1 MSSISV
7 DTADPPSPT
16 KHLIPSLNSLLLAL
30 PTITDPVGFG
40 MCLDVDYARCEQLVA
55 GHVRDIR
62 AQVRSIAAEWYQQSH
77 HPSWEE
83 VVEALVRH
91 EHVRD
96 AERLAR
102 REGVQLPQSHHGDI
116 DHDVRR

>member
-1 MSSISV
+1 
-7 DTADPPSPT
+7 
-16 KHLIPSLNSLLLAL
+16 
-30 PTITDPVGFG
+30 

-55 GHVRDIR
+55 GNVRDIR

-91 EHVRD
+91 EHVCD

>member
-1 MSSISV
+1 
-7 DTADPPSPT
+7 
-16 KHLIPSLNSLLLAL
+16 
-30 PTITDPVGFG
+30 
-40 MCLDVDYARCEQLVA
+40 MCLDMDYARCEQLVA
-55 GHVRDIR
+55 GNVRDIR
-62 AQVRSIAAEWYQQSH
+62 AQVRSIAAEWYQQSL

-91 EHVRD
+91 EHVHD

-102 REGVQLPQSHHGDI
+102 REGVKLLQSHHGDI